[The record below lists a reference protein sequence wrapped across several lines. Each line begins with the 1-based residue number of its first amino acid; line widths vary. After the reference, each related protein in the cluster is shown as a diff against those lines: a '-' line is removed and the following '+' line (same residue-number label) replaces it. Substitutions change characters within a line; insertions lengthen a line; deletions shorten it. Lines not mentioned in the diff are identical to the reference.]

1 MSVPLSIITI
11 VRNDRAGLERTRRS
25 LGDQR
30 LRHFE
35 WIVVDGASTD
45 ATRPLVE
52 ALLDQGVA
60 RGGSEPDGGIY
71 DAMNKGLRLARGEHV
86 LFLNAGD
93 RLIGPDAL
101 ARATAA
107 MAASGAPD
115 IAFFGSQMEFGARVL
130 ARPAKPPRYLWH
142 GQPGLHQATFV
153 RRTLHLRHPFSEQ
166 YRVCGDYDA
175 LTRMAVAGARMESF
189 AETIGVNRFERGA
202 MSSNKRLLIREAAA
216 IQRAVLRLPRW
227 KVAVSVG
234 RRALHSAVFTLLT
247 SIAPRGSPR

>member
-1 MSVPLSIITI
+1 MSPALSIITI
-11 VRNDRAGLERTRRS
+11 VRNDRAGLERSRS
-25 LGDQR
+25 SLADQR
-30 LRHFE
+30 LRDFE
-35 WIVVDGASTD
+35 WVLVDGASTD

-52 ALLDQGVA
+52 SLLAQGLA
-60 RGGSEPDGGIY
+60 RGISEPDAGIY

-101 ARATAA
+101 ARAVAA
-107 MAASGAPD
+107 MTASGEPD
-115 IAFFGSQMEFGARVL
+115 IAFFGSQMDFGGRIL
-130 ARPAKPPRYLWH
+130 ARAAKPPTYLWH

-153 RRTLHLRHPFSEQ
+153 RRTLHLRHPFTQ
-166 YRVCGDYDA
+166 RYRVCGDYDA
-175 LTRMAVAGARMESF
+175 LTRMAAAGARMESF
-189 AETIGVNRFERGA
+189 DETIGVNQFERGA

-216 IQRAVLRLPRW
+216 IQRAVLGLPWW

-247 SIAPRGSPR
+247 SVAPRGAAR